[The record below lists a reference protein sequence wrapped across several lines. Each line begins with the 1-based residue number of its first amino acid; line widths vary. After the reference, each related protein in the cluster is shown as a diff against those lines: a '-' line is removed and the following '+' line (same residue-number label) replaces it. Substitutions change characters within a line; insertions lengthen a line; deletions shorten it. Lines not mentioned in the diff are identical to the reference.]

1 MKNLSSFVFLK
12 SFCPSMN
19 DIALLPSLGVFHMR
33 TTKRYWKSH
42 VSRFPT
48 PREALLKLLRAVFK
62 KRNGSIDTI
71 LAAGEAS
78 LFARGISQDDD
89 GKALLEVSRFTF
101 STNPQKKRSAIEIA
115 GWVSANQARNGSY

>member
-78 LFARGISQDDD
+78 IIRSLYFAGRRRQ
-89 GKALLEVSRFTF
+89 
-101 STNPQKKRSAIEIA
+101 SAI
-115 GWVSANQARNGSY
+115 GSLTSHVFHEPPEEKRY